1 MDGEEL
7 RREYDQRLPDFEIM
21 KDEIAKSMQNGI
33 SQKKIPFDT
42 VHGRV
47 KEFYSFVGKSR
58 RKSLQNPFQDMN
70 DIVGIRIV
78 CLFRDDI
85 EKIKKI
91 VSETFEVISDEDK
104 IDSKESDRFGYSGS
118 HVIAR
123 LRNEQNASLPQNLH
137 DLRFEVQI
145 TTVAHHAWA
154 AVSHHLFYKKPDEIP
169 KDQERDFHALS
180 ALFYVA
186 DSHFLWLKNEH
197 GRRGQTQ

>member
-1 MDGEEL
+1 MDEEEL
-7 RREYDQRLPDFEIM
+7 RLEYDQRLPDFEIM
-21 KDEIAKSMQNGI
+21 KDEIAKSIQNRI

-42 VHGRV
+42 VYGRV

-58 RKSLQNPFQDMN
+58 KKSLQNPFQDMN

-85 EKIKKI
+85 ENIKN
-91 VSETFEVISDEDK
+91 VVHETFEVISDDDK

-123 LRNEQNASLPQNLH
+123 LRNELDSSLPQSLYK
-137 DLRFEVQI
+137 LRFEVQI
-145 TTVAHHAWA
+145 STVAHHAWA

-169 KDQERDFHALS
+169 KDQERDFQALS
-180 ALFYVA
+180 ALFYLA
-186 DSHFLWLKNEH
+186 DSHFLLLKNLCKDD
-197 GRRGQTQ
+197 

>member
-1 MDGEEL
+1 MDEEEL
-7 RREYDQRLPDFEIM
+7 RLEYDQRLPDFEIM
-21 KDEIAKSMQNGI
+21 KDEIAKSMQNRI

-42 VHGRV
+42 VYGRV

-58 RKSLQNPFQDMN
+58 KKSLQNPFQDMN

-85 EKIKKI
+85 ENIKN
-91 VSETFEVISDEDK
+91 VVHETFEVISDDDK

-123 LRNEQNASLPQNLH
+123 LRNELDSSLPQSLYK
-137 DLRFEVQI
+137 LRFEVQI
-145 TTVAHHAWA
+145 STVAHHAWA

-169 KDQERDFHALS
+169 KDQERDFQALS
-180 ALFYVA
+180 ALFYLA
-186 DSHFLWLKNEH
+186 DSHFLLLKNLCKDD
-197 GRRGQTQ
+197 